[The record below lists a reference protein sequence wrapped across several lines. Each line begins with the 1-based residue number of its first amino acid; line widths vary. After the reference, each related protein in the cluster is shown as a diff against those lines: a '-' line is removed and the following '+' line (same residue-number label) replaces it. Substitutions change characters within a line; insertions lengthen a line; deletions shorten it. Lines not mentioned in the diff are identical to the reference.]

1 MARTTKNKGKKRSS
15 ASPSKNRK
23 KSVTRKSGAAKN
35 RRGAK
40 RRTRAAATATASI
53 RKNKRNSSATRRTRS
68 SSYKKTK
75 SGSAASGKR
84 SQNPTTS
91 NTTGHTIVRIMGQG
105 QYKIDRAT
113 MAKVNEIDN
122 EIVKIFDGK
131 LLPSESGSVGDDDTN
146 TRLQKML
153 SEMNSLIINNGEQLS
168 ATEIVPS
175 EFIIPPADA
184 SLEETKELFQGEG
197 IFPG

>member
-1 MARTTKNKGKKRSS
+1 LARTTKNKGKKRSS

-23 KSVTRKSGAAKN
+23 KSVTRKSSAAKN
-35 RRGAK
+35 RRVSK
-40 RRTRAAATATASI
+40 RRTTTTAATT
-53 RKNKRNSSATRRTRS
+53 KRNRHNSSAVKRTRS
-68 SSYKKTK
+68 SSIKKTK
-75 SGSAASGKR
+75 SGSVAAGKR
-84 SQNPTTS
+84 SQKPATTS
-91 NTTGHTIVRIMGQG
+91 NTTEHTIVRIMGQG

-131 LLPSESGSVGDDDTN
+131 LLTSESGNVSDDTN

-153 SEMNSLIINNGEQLS
+153 SEMTSLIINKGEQLS

-175 EFIIPPADA
+175 DFIIPPADA
-184 SLEETKELFQGEG
+184 SVEEAKELFQGEG